1 MHGWQVRAAKRLPVI
16 WDACL
21 DAGGAPERGDTEM
34 NAGTAIAL
42 AAGDH
47 FEAEQR
53 QRLIRSMRV
62 FDLVFFGVATVVS
75 LDTIA
80 LSRARLTRPG
90 DR

>member
-1 MHGWQVRAAKRLPVI
+1 MREAHPKG
-16 WDACL
+16 
-21 DAGGAPERGDTEM
+21 GDTEM

-42 AAGDH
+42 APGDH

-53 QRLIRSMRV
+53 HRLIRSMRV

-80 LSRARLTRPG
+80 LSRARLTRRG

>member
-1 MHGWQVRAAKRLPVI
+1 
-16 WDACL
+16 
-21 DAGGAPERGDTEM
+21 M
-34 NAGTAIAL
+34 NAETAIAL

-53 QRLIRSMRV
+53 HRLIRSMRV
-62 FDLVFFGVATVVS
+62 FYLVVFGVATVVS

-80 LSRARLTRPG
+80 LSRAGLTRPG